1 MIYTAKLYLSLFIC
15 FMTITSSINASAES
29 ADKPDMAGK
38 SILEN
43 PGDDGKKIYAL
54 TCSVC
59 HGENGA
65 GATWGKT
72 SFNPPPVNFALKDK
86 AGDLVRDQMIHSV
99 TFGRPGTAMTAFSS
113 QLDKTEIE
121 AVVDYIRNT
130 FMMDSSTTTS
140 SDKTQQVIA
149 ESTVGMAVLH
159 NQSKESDSLQ
169 QATDAQ
175 LFDQPISATL
185 IGNVQPGQAIYL
197 QSCTACHGID
207 GKGDGPRA
215 YFIYP
220 RPRDFQHTASK
231 ARFNRPVLF
240 EAIKQGVLGREM
252 PAWSKV
258 LNDQQIADVTEYIFQ
273 TFIRAETKG
282 AE

>member
-1 MIYTAKLYLSLFIC
+1 
-15 FMTITSSINASAES
+15 MT
-29 ADKPDMAGK
+29 GK

-43 PGDDGKKIYAL
+43 PGDDGKIIYAL

-59 HGENGA
+59 HGEDGA
-65 GATWGKT
+65 GATWGKA

-86 AGDLVRDQMIHSV
+86 ADDLGRVQMIHSV
-99 TFGRPGTAMTAFSS
+99 THGRPGTAMTAFSS
-113 QLDKTEIE
+113 QLNKTEIE

-130 FMMDSSTTTS
+130 FMMDSTDATS
-140 SDKTQQVIA
+140 NENTQQAVA
-149 ESTVGMAVLH
+149 DSTVGMAVLH

-169 QATDAQ
+169 QATDAT

-185 IGNVQPGQAIYL
+185 IGNAQAGQAIYL

-220 RPRDFQHTASK
+220 RPRDFQHAASK
-231 ARFNRPVLF
+231 ARFNRPILF
-240 EAIKQGVLGREM
+240 EAIKHGVLGREM
-252 PAWSKV
+252 PAWDKV
-258 LNDQQIADVTEYIFQ
+258 LNEQQIADLTEYVFQ
-273 TFIRAETKG
+273 TFIRPEAKEV
-282 AE
+282 E